1 MEYNRRSVSKLFIS
15 LASAALASAAAAQY
29 NFQEPASYIAE
40 QQNSLH
46 VLILWIIGFIGVAV
60 FGAMFYSIFYHR
72 KSRGH
77 KAANFHENTFVEI
90 LWTAVPMVIIVGMA
104 IPATITLLEARD
116 TSAPDLSVKV
126 TGSQWRWHY
135 EYLDD
140 GVEFFSSLSTDPEEI
155 GGLFYSSYDLG
166 DPQPSSDNYL
176 LEVDNEMV
184 VPVGKKVRLLLTAA
198 DVIHAWWVP
207 QLGVKQDAIPGFV
220 REAWFRADRPGVFRG
235 QCAELCG
242 KNHAYMPIVVRAVP
256 EAEFASWVRERGA
269 APAIAAEEVPQLA
282 AAVTAP
288 AAAAPAV
295 PKVLDFDGLMELGAT
310 AYGTHCAACHQANG
324 QGLAPAFPTLVGV
337 ESVVGAKAAHIDV
350 VLNGVQGTAM
360 ASFAYLSDDE
370 IAAILTYERNSWGNQ
385 AEMITPDEI
394 AAAR

>member
-1 MEYNRRSVSKLFIS
+1 
-15 LASAALASAAAAQY
+15 
-29 NFQEPASYIAE
+29 
-40 QQNSLH
+40 
-46 VLILWIIGFIGVAV
+46 
-60 FGAMFYSIFYHR
+60 
-72 KSRGH
+72 
-77 KAANFHENTFVEI
+77 
-90 LWTAVPMVIIVGMA
+90 
-104 IPATITLLEARD
+104 
-116 TSAPDLSVKV
+116 
-126 TGSQWRWHY
+126 
-135 EYLDD
+135 
-140 GVEFFSSLSTDPEEI
+140 
-155 GGLFYSSYDLG
+155 
-166 DPQPSSDNYL
+166 
-176 LEVDNEMV
+176 
-184 VPVGKKVRLLLTAA
+184 
-198 DVIHAWWVP
+198 
-207 QLGVKQDAIPGFV
+207 
-220 REAWFRADRPGVFRG
+220 
-235 QCAELCG
+235 
-242 KNHAYMPIVVRAVP
+242 
-256 EAEFASWVRERGA
+256 VRERGA